1 MFEPNLHS
9 NIAAQ
14 PFEEYQ
20 AEVNR
25 SMFSNTKTKWRF
37 LETKDDYEIKKKIQ
51 SHEHV
56 VVGNVRFVNMS
67 KSISPLRSHI

>member
-25 SMFSNTKTKWRF
+25 SMFSNAKTKWRF
-37 LETKDDYEIKKKIQ
+37 LETKDEYEIKKKFQ
-51 SHEHV
+51 EQV
-56 VVGNVRFVNMS
+56 VVGNIRFVNMS
-67 KSISPLRSHI
+67 KSISPLRSHN